1 VTNHVVRTFKPRR
14 RRVSATRAELIERVG
29 ATHLVAETGP
39 VLELRAL
46 FGRDAPVVLEVG
58 FGYGDATVAMAGAQP
73 DIDAIAVDVHTPGVA
88 GVLEAVERDQLD
100 NLRVVHGDAIV
111 FLDRLPPA
119 SLAGVRIFFPD
130 PWPKVRQR
138 HRRLVRPDLVAR
150 FVEKLRP
157 GGVLH
162 LATDVADYAAQMRS
176 VCTDADGLA
185 AATDVPWRA
194 ATRYE
199 LKGHDAGRRST
210 DLAFRRTA

>member
-1 VTNHVVRTFKPRR
+1 MTNHLVRTFKPRR
-14 RRVSATRAELIERVG
+14 RRVSPARAQLIERVG

-39 VLELRAL
+39 SVDLHEL

-58 FGYGDATVAMAGAQP
+58 FGYGDSTVAMAGAQP
-73 DIDAIAVDVHTPGVA
+73 DIDVIAVDVHTPGVA
-88 GVLEAVERDQLD
+88 GVLEAIERDRLD

-111 FLDRLPPA
+111 FMDRLPAA
-119 SLAGVRIFFPD
+119 SLAGVRIFFHD

-162 LATDVADYAAQMRS
+162 LATDVADYADQMRV
-176 VCTDADGLA
+176 VCASTQSLA
-185 AATDVPWRA
+185 PSADVPWRA

-199 LKGHDAGRRST
+199 LKGQEAGRRST
-210 DLAFRRTA
+210 DLAYRRTA